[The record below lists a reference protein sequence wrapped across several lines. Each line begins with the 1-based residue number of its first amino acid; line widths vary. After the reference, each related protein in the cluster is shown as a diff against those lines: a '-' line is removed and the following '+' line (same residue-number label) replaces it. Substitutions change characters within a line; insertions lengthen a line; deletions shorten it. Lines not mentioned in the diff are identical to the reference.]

1 MRHYLTTVT
10 PAMARNYHARG
21 EWQDDTL
28 LDLVMRH
35 ATARPDAPA
44 LVDARG
50 TLTHAEMVVAVEVV
64 AGALADRGVAA
75 GTPVLIQLPN
85 SSIYG
90 VANVAISALG
100 AVIVP
105 LNLSLQAA
113 ELVAVAERV
122 GARTMIVAGHDP
134 ARIDALTTA
143 DLDLVTDDSL
153 WRDIVAGRR
162 SGWSRSD
169 AVGDPDDVLDLM
181 FTSGTTGRP
190 KGIINTTN
198 TKLSALRPVVEAL
211 GHGMD
216 EPWLVVPPMAH
227 NAGWLY
233 SFLPALLSGGK
244 LVFQE
249 RFNAVRTLEL
259 IREHDIRGVFLTPTH
274 ANDVLAAFAADP
286 RPLSLEFVLIGGAAT
301 KASMRQEIR
310 ERLGAEVISMYGC
323 TENQAATFTRPGT
336 PVELADAS
344 VGEACPGV
352 ELAFFDATRQVP
364 LAAGEIGH
372 IGTRGASTFA
382 GYFDDQ
388 AATDAAYN
396 ADGWFFAG
404 DLGFVDE
411 HGFVH
416 PTGRDK
422 ELIIRGGH
430 NVAPDDVERAIEG
443 LPGISKV
450 AAVGIPDDRLGE
462 RVCIVV
468 IGDRSTD
475 LETITAHLRSGGVGT
490 HLWPEALL
498 FVDEFPLTA
507 IGKVQRG
514 ELRRLATAALE
525 AGTLVMVPGVGGG
538 TVAARP

>member
-1 MRHYLTTVT
+1 MRRYLTTLT
-10 PAMARNYHARG
+10 PSMARAYHALG

-28 LDLVMRH
+28 LDLVVRH
-35 ATARPDAPA
+35 AAARPDAPA

-50 TLTHAEMVVAVEVV
+50 SLTHAEMVVAVEVV
-64 AGALADRGVAA
+64 AGALADRGVVA

-85 SSIYG
+85 SSVHG
-90 VANVAISALG
+90 VANVAINALG

-105 LNLSLQAA
+105 LTLSMQSA
-113 ELVAVAERV
+113 EVLAVAERV
-122 GARTMIVAGHDP
+122 GASTMIAASIDP
-134 ARIDALTTA
+134 SRIDELTA
-143 DLDLVTDDSL
+143 SGLDIVTDDSL
-153 WRDIVAGRR
+153 WHDIVTGRL
-162 SGWSRSD
+162 SGWSQAD

-259 IREHDIRGVFLTPTH
+259 IREHEIRGIFLTPTH
-274 ANDVLAAFAADP
+274 ANDVLEAFAADP
-286 RPLSLEFVLIGGAAT
+286 RPQSLQYVLIGGAAT
-301 KASMRQEIR
+301 KASMRHDIR

-336 PVELADAS
+336 PVELADTSA
-344 VGEACPGV
+344 GEACPGTEV
-352 ELAFFDATRQVP
+352 AVFDANRQVR
-364 LAAGEIGH
+364 LGTGEIGH

-388 AATDAAYN
+388 AATDAAFN

-404 DLGFVDE
+404 DLGFIDE
-411 HGFVH
+411 HGLVH

-430 NVAPDDVERAIEG
+430 NIVPDDVERAIEG
-443 LPGISKV
+443 MSGIQRV
-450 AAVGIPDDRLGE
+450 AAVGVPDDRLGE
-462 RVCIVV
+462 RVCVV
-468 IGDRSTD
+468 VVGDRSTD
-475 LETITAHLRSGGVGT
+475 LETIAARLKAGGVGT

-498 FVDEFPLTA
+498 FVEELPLTD
-507 IGKVQRG
+507 IGKVRRG
-514 ELRRLATAALE
+514 ELRQLATAALE
-525 AGTLVMVPGVGGG
+525 AGTLVTARGVGGV
-538 TVAARP
+538 TPQP